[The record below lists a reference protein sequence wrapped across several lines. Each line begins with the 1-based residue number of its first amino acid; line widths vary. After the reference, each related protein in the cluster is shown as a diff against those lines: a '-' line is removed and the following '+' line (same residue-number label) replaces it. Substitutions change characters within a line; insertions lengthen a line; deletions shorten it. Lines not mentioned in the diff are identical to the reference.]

1 MNNVFG
7 FIVLFKSYIAQTSQ
21 REVNH
26 LDKYLIVT
34 NNPLI
39 SEKFN
44 NHTLIDGGFLEVM
57 LAVRDLIYEG
67 KYRLI
72 THPLPASS
80 RMFLTPARSIIIGKS
95 DADSFSM
102 ELIQQSIDNYI
113 KIVGRRKPD
122 YNYLENYQDLDYRLL
137 LKAIEEQAKFD
148 KEIEPLL
155 MDKIKVN

>member
-1 MNNVFG
+1 MDN
-7 FIVLFKSYIAQTSQ
+7 
-21 REVNH
+21 
-26 LDKYLIVT
+26 YLIVT

-39 SEKFN
+39 SDKMN
-44 NHTLIDGGFLEVM
+44 NHFLVDGGFLEVM
-57 LAVRDLIYEG
+57 HAVRDFIYEG

-95 DADSFSM
+95 EADTFSM

-148 KEIEPLL
+148 QEVNHLL
-155 MDKIKVN
+155 VEEVKI